1 MKDKPFT
8 AVPGKIRMKELSE
21 KSESNLE
28 QEQLPEFHLR
38 LPINDIQADHK
49 QDQEEEEQEET
60 LFDESLDVA
69 AAAESESTPT
79 TPITHRGFSIEQEED
94 GPFSVILPAESSDNL
109 HEQFDD

>member
-1 MKDKPFT
+1 M
-8 AVPGKIRMKELSE
+8 
-21 KSESNLE
+21 
-28 QEQLPEFHLR
+28 
-38 LPINDIQADHK
+38 DHK

-79 TPITHRGFSIEQEED
+79 TPITHREFSIEQDE
-94 GPFSVILPAESSDNL
+94 PFSVILPAESSDNL

>member
-1 MKDKPFT
+1 M
-8 AVPGKIRMKELSE
+8 
-21 KSESNLE
+21 
-28 QEQLPEFHLR
+28 
-38 LPINDIQADHK
+38 
-49 QDQEEEEQEET
+49 
-60 LFDESLDVA
+60 A